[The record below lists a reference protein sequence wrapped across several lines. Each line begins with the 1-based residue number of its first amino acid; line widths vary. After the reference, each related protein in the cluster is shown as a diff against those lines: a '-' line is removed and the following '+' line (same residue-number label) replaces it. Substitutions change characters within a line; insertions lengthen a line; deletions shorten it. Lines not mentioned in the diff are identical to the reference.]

1 MRFPLCDSYADE
13 PPPASLPYGASGNS
27 TLAIMQ
33 EISMLDVAYL
43 LLGLAGFAACWAFVL
58 LCERM

>member
-1 MRFPLCDSYADE
+1 VIR
-13 PPPASLPYGASGNS
+13 
-27 TLAIMQ
+27 
-33 EISMLDVAYL
+33 MLDIAYL